1 MARVLLLATGDM
13 IAYSSGPGRPGVV
26 SGADLLRTVPAR
38 VRPAEVEV
46 EVEDFMAPP
55 SWDMSPSIMLALA
68 RRVRSA
74 ILDEEF
80 DGVVVTHGV
89 DTMEDTAYLTDLLAG
104 PASRRGAI
112 VLTGAVRPL
121 DDPSTD
127 GPGNL
132 AAALA
137 AAADPA
143 LRGAG
148 AVVCLDDRLHA
159 ARWVTMIDA
168 AGRPAF
174 TSAPSSPVF
183 RVEESRIRPLA
194 TPPPRPPD
202 PEGEPESHVPLI
214 KTYPDIEPALLTA
227 VVDAGARGIVLE
239 GTGAGNVPVTL
250 FTAIAELSE
259 WDIPVVVASRCHTS
273 GAPLDT
279 LPFGLGLAAKAGA
292 IGARGLAPVKARA
305 ALMVALGSG
314 GRDAVREW
322 FARV

>member
-13 IAYSSGPGRPGVV
+13 IAYSSGPGRPGLA
-26 SGADLLRTVPAR
+26 SGADLLRTVPAHMR
-38 VRPAEVEV
+38 TMEVVAEDV
-46 EVEDFMAPP
+46 MAEP
-55 SWDMSPSIMLALA
+55 SWDMSPSAMLALA

-74 ILDEEF
+74 ILAEDF
-80 DGVVVTHGV
+80 DGVVVTHGI

-104 PASRRGAI
+104 PAARRGAI

-121 DDPSTD
+121 DDPSAD

-148 AVVCLDDRLHA
+148 AVVCLGGELHA
-159 ARWVTMIDA
+159 ARWVTLADA
-168 AGRPAF
+168 AGVPAF
-174 TSAPSSPVF
+174 SSAPFSPVGRVVEG
-183 RVEESRIRPLA
+183 RVEMLA
-194 TPPPRPPD
+194 APPPRPPD
-202 PEGEPESHVPLI
+202 PQGEPESHVALI

-239 GTGAGNVPVTL
+239 GTGEANVPVTL
-250 FTAIAELSE
+250 FTAITELSE

-273 GAPLDT
+273 GLPLDA

-305 ALMVALGSG
+305 AVMVALGSG
-314 GRDAVREW
+314 GRDAVRDW
-322 FARV
+322 FGGL